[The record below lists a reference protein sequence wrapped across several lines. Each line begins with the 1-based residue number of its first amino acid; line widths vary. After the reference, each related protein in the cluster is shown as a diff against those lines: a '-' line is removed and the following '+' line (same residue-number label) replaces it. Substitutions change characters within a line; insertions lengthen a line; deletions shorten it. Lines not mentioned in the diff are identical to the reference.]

1 MSCYSIEFLLK
12 STRLTIG
19 AFTAPTT
26 IGELLSPPQAML
38 GTPVGEETGE
48 FTNRTG
54 DDPRLS

>member
-26 IGELLSPPQAML
+26 IGELLSPPLAKL
-38 GTPVGEETGE
+38 VTPVGEET
-48 FTNRTG
+48 
-54 DDPRLS
+54 